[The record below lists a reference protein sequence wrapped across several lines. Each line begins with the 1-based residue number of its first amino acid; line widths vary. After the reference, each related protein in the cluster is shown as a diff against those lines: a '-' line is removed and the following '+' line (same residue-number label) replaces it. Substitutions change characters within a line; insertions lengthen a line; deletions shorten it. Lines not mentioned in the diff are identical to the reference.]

1 MNVTVTGDREL
12 VAAARNL
19 RAAVRGDAFGRR
31 ARVATANRVAD
42 AARVE
47 APRRT
52 GELAR
57 STVAVAQGDTV
68 EVVVQ
73 AAHGGP
79 VHAGRRKGRRGGRM
93 APDPF
98 VDRAIAREGGRL
110 EAELDRDL
118 AAVFDR
124 SGW

>member
-1 MNVTVTGDREL
+1 MRIVVTGDREL
-12 VAAARNL
+12 KAAAGKL
-19 RAAVRGDAFGRR
+19 RAAVGSGFGRR
-31 ARVATANRVAD
+31 GRVAAAERVAD

-52 GELAR
+52 GDLAR

>member
-1 MNVTVTGDREL
+1 MRIVVAGDRDL
-12 VAAARNL
+12 KAAAGKL
-19 RAAVRGDAFGRR
+19 RAAVGSGFGRR
-31 ARVATANRVAD
+31 GRVAAAERVAD

-98 VDRAIAREGGRL
+98 VDRGIARAGDVLAVEV
-110 EAELDRDL
+110 DRDL
-118 AAVFDR
+118 GRAFDA

>member
-1 MNVTVTGDREL
+1 MKVKVTGDREL
-12 VAAARNL
+12 KAAAGKL
-19 RAAVRGDAFGRR
+19 RSAVGAAAFGRR
-31 ARVATANRVAD
+31 ARVATAERVAD

-52 GELAR
+52 GQLAR

-110 EAELDRDL
+110 EAELEQDL
-118 AAVFDR
+118 GRAFDAA
-124 SGW
+124 GW